1 MIAFIKGKIK
11 SKQDGEILLETS
23 AGIGYKIVV
32 SNNTLISIGNEDENC
47 CVYTHMQIR
56 DDVVNL
62 YGFSS
67 IEEKKL
73 FNLLTSVSGVGPKL
87 AMAILSGM
95 KLSEIIV
102 SIAEEDFD
110 SLNKIKGL
118 GKKTAERLILELKE
132 KVIPLGDFATIF
144 EETYS
149 RPISN
154 AVEEAIQ
161 ALLALGLTRNESV
174 KLARTNAEK
183 DMTAEEIVQQ
193 CLKNMRK

>member
-1 MIAFIKGKIK
+1 MIAFIKGIIK
-11 SKQDGEILLETS
+11 SKQDGKILLETS
-23 AGIGYKIVV
+23 AGIGYEIAV
-32 SNNTLISIGNEDENC
+32 SNNTFISIGNEDENC
-47 CVYTHMQIR
+47 CVYTHMQVR
-56 DDVVNL
+56 DDGVNL

-67 IEEKKL
+67 IEEKNL
-73 FNLLTSVSGVGPKL
+73 FNLLTSVSGIGPKL

-95 KLSEIIV
+95 KLSEIII

-110 SLNKIKGL
+110 SLSKIKGL

-132 KVIPLGDFATIF
+132 KVIPLGASAAVF
-144 EETYS
+144 EEMYS

-154 AVEEAIQ
+154 AVEDAIQ
-161 ALLALGLTRNESV
+161 ALLSLGLTRNESI
-174 KLARTNAEK
+174 KLARANAEK